1 MVVWLPYGSCRNV
14 SSRTTFS
21 WDYRNRL
28 TDVQYFD
35 NSSVLT
41 KHVHYV
47 YDVFNSLI
55 ATQVDSTGLGS
66 YNITQRYLVEGGQ
79 PVLQF
84 DSSGNITQRNLVAP
98 NPADVDAVMAQ
109 EASGV
114 VTWMLDDNLG
124 TTRDVVNNSGSVVN
138 HEVYSVFGQDVYESN
153 SSYTHW
159 TGFGG

>member
-35 NSSVLT
+35 NNSVLT

-47 YDVFNSLI
+47 YDVFNDLI
-55 ATQVDSTGLGS
+55 ATQVDSTGSGS
-66 YNITQRYLVEGGQ
+66 YNITQRYVVEGGQ
-79 PVLQF
+79 PVLEF
-84 DSSGNITQRNLVAP
+84 DNSGNLIGRNLVAP
-98 NPADVDAVMAQ
+98 NPAGVDVVMAQ
-109 EASGV
+109 GAVSSTTSPDV

-124 TTRDVVNNSGSVVN
+124 TTRDVVNNSGSIVN
-138 HEVYSVFGQDVYESN
+138 HEVYSSFGQDVYESN
-153 SSYTHW
+153 SSYT
-159 TGFGG
+159 